1 MKGIVFCL
9 LGLLIGV
16 ESSGQL
22 VRRKDYD
29 LAVALQ
35 AGGGTSVGIPFRDV
49 RMFVVPVGGLKMTI
63 PFTRKW
69 FLGTEV
75 NYADHRFDS
84 RYAPGENTDRKQKV
98 RFRLKELQLPVY
110 LKYMLN
116 WNRAS
121 LLFGGYAGYYYQ
133 NKSGVSG
140 PDPAVALDDET
151 EKWNA
156 GLTFGYEY
164 RIVKHLNV
172 MCRVSA
178 GLNDLMHSR
187 GISGKNVFPL
197 QACITV
203 SYDIFRVGDC
213 GCD

>member
-69 FLGTEV
+69 FLG
-75 NYADHRFDS
+75 
-84 RYAPGENTDRKQKV
+84 
-98 RFRLKELQLPVY
+98 
-110 LKYMLN
+110 
-116 WNRAS
+116 
-121 LLFGGYAGYYYQ
+121 GYAGYYFQ

>member
-110 LKYMLN
+110 LTGHLCFSVDMPVIIFKINPGYRDRIRL
-116 WNRAS
+116 S
-121 LLFGGYAGYYYQ
+121 L
-133 NKSGVSG
+133 
-140 PDPAVALDDET
+140 
-151 EKWNA
+151 
-156 GLTFGYEY
+156 
-164 RIVKHLNV
+164 
-172 MCRVSA
+172 
-178 GLNDLMHSR
+178 
-187 GISGKNVFPL
+187 
-197 QACITV
+197 
-203 SYDIFRVGDC
+203 
-213 GCD
+213 

>member
-1 MKGIVFCL
+1 M
-9 LGLLIGV
+9 
-16 ESSGQL
+16 
-22 VRRKDYD
+22 
-29 LAVALQ
+29 
-35 AGGGTSVGIPFRDV
+35 
-49 RMFVVPVGGLKMTI
+49 PVGGLKMTI

-116 WNRAS
+116 CNRAS
-121 LLFGGYAGYYYQ
+121 LLFGGYAGYYFQ

-197 QACITV
+197 QAR
-203 SYDIFRVGDC
+203 SEERRVGKEC
-213 GCD
+213 RSRWSPYH

>member
-98 RFRLKELQLPVY
+98 RFRLKELQL
-110 LKYMLN
+110 LN
-116 WNRAS
+116 
-121 LLFGGYAGYYYQ
+121 
-133 NKSGVSG
+133 
-140 PDPAVALDDET
+140 
-151 EKWNA
+151 
-156 GLTFGYEY
+156 
-164 RIVKHLNV
+164 I
-172 MCRVSA
+172 C
-178 GLNDLMHSR
+178 
-187 GISGKNVFPL
+187 
-197 QACITV
+197 
-203 SYDIFRVGDC
+203 
-213 GCD
+213 

>member
-1 MKGIVFCL
+1 MKIIVFCL
-9 LGLLIGV
+9 LGVLIGL

-35 AGGGTSVGIPFRDV
+35 AGGGTSVGVPFRNA
-49 RMFVVPVGGLKMTI
+49 RLFAVPLGGLKITV

-69 FLGTEV
+69 FWGMEV
-75 NYADHRFDS
+75 NYADNRFDS
-84 RYAPGENTDRKQKV
+84 RYAVGENTDQKDRV
-98 RFRLKELQLPVY
+98 RFRLKELQFPLY
-110 LKYMLN
+110 FKYMLN
-116 WNRAS
+116 CNRAS
-121 LLFGGYAGYYYQ
+121 LLFGGYAGYYFQ
-133 NKSGVSG
+133 NKSGIPGQNSVVVLG
-140 PDPAVALDDET
+140 DEM

-178 GLNDLMHSR
+178 GLNTLVHSR
-187 GISGKNVFPL
+187 EVLDQKVFPL

>member
-1 MKGIVFCL
+1 
-9 LGLLIGV
+9 
-16 ESSGQL
+16 
-22 VRRKDYD
+22 
-29 LAVALQ
+29 
-35 AGGGTSVGIPFRDV
+35 
-49 RMFVVPVGGLKMTI
+49 
-63 PFTRKW
+63 
-69 FLGTEV
+69 
-75 NYADHRFDS
+75 
-84 RYAPGENTDRKQKV
+84 
-98 RFRLKELQLPVY
+98 
-110 LKYMLN
+110 MLN
-116 WNRAS
+116 CYRAS
-121 LLFGGYAGYYYQ
+121 LLFGGYAGYYFQ

-178 GLNDLMHSR
+178 GLNALMHSR

>member
-1 MKGIVFCL
+1 MKVVVFCL
-9 LGLLIGV
+9 LGLLIGL
-16 ESSGQL
+16 ESCGQL

-35 AGGGTSVGIPFRDV
+35 AGGGTSVGVPFRDA
-49 RMFVVPVGGLKMTI
+49 RMFVTPVGGLKMTI

-69 FLGTEV
+69 FLGAEV

-84 RYAPGENTDRKQKV
+84 RYILGEYTDQKQEV
-98 RFRLKELQLPVY
+98 RFRLKELQFPVY

-116 WNRAS
+116 CNRAS
-121 LLFGGYAGYYYQ
+121 LLFGGYAGYYFQ
-133 NKSGVSG
+133 NKSGLSG
-140 PDPAVALDDET
+140 PNRAVALDDEM

-164 RIVKHLNV
+164 RIVKHLHV

-187 GISGKNVFPL
+187 EISGKNVFPL

>member
-1 MKGIVFCL
+1 MKAVVFCL
-9 LGLLIGV
+9 LGLLVGL
-16 ESSGQL
+16 ESCGQL

-35 AGGGTSVGIPFRDV
+35 AGGGISAGVPFRDARV
-49 RMFVVPVGGLKMTI
+49 FVAPFGGLKVTI

-69 FLGTEV
+69 FLGAEV

-84 RYAPGENTDRKQKV
+84 RYALEEDTDQQEV

-116 WNRAS
+116 CNRAS
-121 LLFGGYAGYYYQ
+121 LLFGGYAGYYFQ
-133 NKSGVSG
+133 NESGLLG
-140 PDPAVALDDET
+140 PNQAVALDDGM

-178 GLNDLMHSR
+178 GLNNLMRSR
-187 GISGKNVFPL
+187 KIPGKSAFPL

-203 SYDIFRVGDC
+203 AYDIFRVGDC

>member
-1 MKGIVFCL
+1 MKVVIFCL
-9 LGLLIGV
+9 LGLLIGL

-35 AGGGTSVGIPFRDV
+35 AGGGTSVGIPLRDA
-49 RMFVVPVGGLKMTI
+49 RLFVAPFGGLKMTV

-69 FLGTEV
+69 FLGMEI
-75 NYADHRFDS
+75 NYADNRFDN
-84 RYAPGENTDRKQKV
+84 RYTIEGNTDQKERV
-98 RFRLKELQLPVY
+98 RFRLEELQFPIY

-116 WNRAS
+116 CNRAS
-121 LLFGGYAGYYYQ
+121 LLFGGYAGYYFR
-133 NKSGVSG
+133 NKSAMPGQG
-140 PDPAVALDDET
+140 PFLALSDEM
-151 EKWNA
+151 EEWNA

-178 GLNDLMHSR
+178 GLNALVHSR
-187 GISGKNVFPL
+187 KILDKKVWPL
-197 QACITV
+197 QACIAL

>member
-9 LGLLIGV
+9 LGLLIGL
-16 ESSGQL
+16 ESFGQL

-35 AGGGTSVGIPFRDV
+35 AGGGTSVEVPFRNA
-49 RMFVVPVGGLKMTI
+49 RMFAVPVGGLKMTI

-75 NYADHRFDS
+75 NYVNHRFDS
-84 RYAPGENTDRKQKV
+84 RYAVGENIHRKQEV

-116 WNRAS
+116 CNRAS
-121 LLFGGYAGYYYQ
+121 LLFGGYAGYYFQ
-133 NKSGVSG
+133 NKSGISG
-140 PDPAVALDDET
+140 PNPLGTLDDEMK
-151 EKWNA
+151 KWNA

-164 RIVKHLNV
+164 QIVKHLNV

-187 GISGKNVFPL
+187 EVLGKKVFPL